1 MTLLS
6 CAANGIKEIRKASYL
21 GAAFHGAFLGGLQ
34 GFDCFTHMKLVSAMK
49 EYPEPTSLKQP
60 APDTRHPPRYNLP
73 MRIISR
79 QKAIYFFLTLG
90 VCLAGLAVAVGSGW
104 IILIWRAGIQVFLGI
119 IFFGAI
125 AAGLVLNTIFLVREI
140 RRNEQHDSF
149 INAVTHELK
158 TPIAS
163 IRLYLQTLQRREV
176 DEAQRRQFYALMLLD
191 TERLLHTVEQV
202 LKAGEA
208 AQKKSP
214 RERLPVE
221 FDALVRECME
231 LARTRHHL
239 QAEDLEYREALSPPS
254 SSSSSS
260 LFSPSSSTVQNG
272 GGALVLGDP
281 EELRTAVSNL
291 LDNAVKYSP
300 DGVHILVELEAP
312 NNNEERLV
320 LRVRDRGVGIPP
332 QELKRIFRR
341 FYRVSQRSL
350 AQVKGTGLGLFIV
363 RSIARKHGGR
373 VFAQSEGAGKGTTV
387 TLELPRKELPRKE
400 LPSKDLPRK
409 ATPA

>member
-1 MTLLS
+1 
-6 CAANGIKEIRKASYL
+6 
-21 GAAFHGAFLGGLQ
+21 
-34 GFDCFTHMKLVSAMK
+34 
-49 EYPEPTSLKQP
+49 
-60 APDTRHPPRYNLP
+60 

-79 QKAIYFFLTLG
+79 QKAIYFFITLG
-90 VCLAGLAVAVGSGW
+90 VCLIAAAVALNVSW
-104 IILIWRAGIQVFLGI
+104 VILYWREGLKL
-119 IFFGAI
+119 FFGGVLFLVI
-125 AAGLVLNTIFLVREI
+125 IAGLVLNTIFLVREI

-176 DEAQRRQFYALMLLD
+176 GEAQRRQFYELMLLD
-191 TERLLHTVEQV
+191 TDRLLHTVEQV

-214 RERLPVE
+214 PLRLPVE
-221 FDALVRECME
+221 FDALVRECLE

-239 QAEDLEYREALSPPS
+239 QAADLEYREAPS
-254 SSSSSS
+254 VPEG
-260 LFSPSSSTVQNG
+260 PSEKR
-272 GGALVLGDP
+272 GAACVLGDA

-300 DGVHILVELEAP
+300 DGVHILVELDANDEK
-312 NNNEERLV
+312 LVV
-320 LRVRDRGVGIPP
+320 LRVRDRGVGIPE

-341 FYRVSQRSL
+341 FYRVTQRSL
-350 AQVKGTGLGLFIV
+350 SQVKGTGLGLFIV

-373 VFAQSEGAGKGTTV
+373 VFAHSDGAGKGTTV
-387 TLELPRKELPRKE
+387 TLELPRKVRV
-400 LPSKDLPRK
+400 
-409 ATPA
+409 A